1 MNHLQLFNN
10 IVKKRSFLCVGLDTE
25 IDKIPSFLLKTKD
38 PVFEFNKCIIDATN
52 KYAVAYKPM

>member
-1 MNHLQLFNN
+1 MNHIQLFNN

-38 PVFEFNKCIIDATN
+38 PVFEFNGI
-52 KYAVAYKPM
+52 

>member
-25 IDKIPSFLLKTKD
+25 IDKIPLFLLKTKD
-38 PVFEFNKCIIDATN
+38 PVFEFN
-52 KYAVAYKPM
+52 